1 MAAALG
7 FLTLAASVWLYLD
20 VRIGNGGLAADR
32 PDAPWGPLEA
42 LFPSFGQTPGPYV
55 LAAVLGV
62 AVVAVLVLDARRSRA
77 REVMSS

>member
-1 MAAALG
+1 
-7 FLTLAASVWLYLD
+7 
-20 VRIGNGGLAADR
+20 
-32 PDAPWGPLEA
+32 
-42 LFPSFGQTPGPYV
+42 V